1 MYRIR
6 RIPGSCRAS
15 GPCAAF
21 IGPSL
26 LGAPMVLEGLG
37 DSLRSTLKK
46 IANAG
51 HIDAALVKEVTRDI
65 QRALLQADMNVRQVL
80 ALSKTIEKRAMEE
93 KPLPGMSNREHVIRI
108 VHDELVTL
116 LGEPRKVALKKQVIM
131 MVGLYGQGKTTTT
144 GKLANHFKKKGLRVG
159 VVAGD
164 VHRPAAHDQL
174 KTLADQVGVTF
185 YGEKPEGGETHGSD
199 RAVGIVERGLAELR
213 RKHDV
218 IIVDTAGRDKL
229 EDGLVQEMEDIF
241 KAADPD
247 EKFLVMDA
255 QVGQQAA
262 VQATAFHEAVG
273 LTGTIITK
281 LDGTAKGGG
290 ALSAVAATGAPVVFI
305 GTGEHVD
312 ELEPLDPK
320 RFIGRLLGMGDLDAL
335 LEKAQEASSGMNAEK
350 MARKM
355 MSGKFTLND
364 MQAQMDMIGKMGPL
378 GKVAQML
385 PGGMGQALQGR
396 DMGATQEKMGQYK
409 VILSSMTD
417 EERENPH
424 LLKSSRVKRIARGSG
439 TEMRDV
445 KELLK
450 YYDTT
455 RNMMKGLSSNRKMQR
470 QLMRQLKFQK

>member
-1 MYRIR
+1 M
-6 RIPGSCRAS
+6 S
-15 GPCAAF
+15 GPAALRPWPAHATRLKYRDRLE
-21 IGPSL
+21 GS
-26 LGAPMVLEGLG
+26 MVMEGLG

-65 QRALLQADMNVRQVL
+65 QRALIQSDMNVKQVL
-80 ALSKTIEKRAMEE
+80 GLSKEIEKRALEE
-93 KPLPGMSNREHVIRI
+93 RPLPGMSNREHVIRI
-108 VHDELVTL
+108 VHDELVKL
-116 LGEPRKVALKKQVIM
+116 LGEPRKVPLKKQVIM

-159 VVAGD
+159 VIAAD

-174 KTLADQVGVTF
+174 KTLADQVGVAF

-199 RAVGIVERGLAELR
+199 RAVGIVERGMEQLR
-213 RKHDV
+213 KKHDV

-229 EDGLVQEMEDIF
+229 EDGLVKEMEAIF
-241 KAADPD
+241 AAANPD

-312 ELEPLDPK
+312 ELEALDPK

-335 LEKAQEASSGMNAEK
+335 LEKAQEASQGMNAEK

-355 MSGKFTLND
+355 LSGKFTLND

-385 PGGMGQALQGR
+385 PGGMGAQLQGK
-396 DMGATQEKMGQYK
+396 DMSGTQEKMGHYK
-409 VILSSMTD
+409 VILSSMTE
-417 EERENPH
+417 EERENPN
-424 LLKSSRVKRIARGSG
+424 LIKSPRVRRIARGAG
-439 TEMRDV
+439 RDMKEV
-445 KELLK
+445 RELLK
-450 YYDTT
+450 YYETT
-455 RNMMKGLSSNRKMQR
+455 KSMMKGIGGNRKMQR
-470 QLMRQLKFQK
+470 QLMRQLKFQG

>member
-1 MYRIR
+1 M
-6 RIPGSCRAS
+6 AQ
-15 GPCAAF
+15 A
-21 IGPSL
+21 L
-26 LGAPMVLEGLG
+26 LGDAMVMEGLG
-37 DSLRSTLKK
+37 DQLKSTIKK

-51 HIDAALVKEVTRDI
+51 HIDAALVKDVTRDI
-65 QRALLQADMNVRQVL
+65 QRALLSADMNVKQVL
-80 ALSKTIEKRAMEE
+80 ALSKRIEKRALEE

-108 VHDELVTL
+108 VHDELVEM
-116 LGEPRKVALKKQVIM
+116 LGEPRKIPLKKQVIM

-144 GKLANHFKKKGLRVG
+144 GKLANHFKKKGMRVG
-159 VVAGD
+159 VIAAD

-174 KTLADQVGVTF
+174 KTLADKVQVSF
-185 YGEKPEGGETHGSD
+185 YGEKPEGGESHGSD
-199 RAVGIVERGLAELR
+199 KAVGIVERGLAELR
-213 RKHDV
+213 KKHDI

-229 EDGLVQEMEDIF
+229 EAGLVKEMEGIF
-241 KAADPD
+241 AAAKPD

-255 QVGQQAA
+255 QVGQQAEA
-262 VQATAFHEAVG
+262 QATAFHEAVG

-320 RFIGRLLGMGDLDAL
+320 RFIGRLLGMGDLESL
-335 LEKAQEASSGMNAEK
+335 LEKAEEASSGMNAEK

-355 MSGKFTLND
+355 LSGKFTLND
-364 MQAQMDMIGKMGPL
+364 MRSQMDMIGKMGPL

-385 PGGMGQALQGR
+385 PGGMGQQLQGR
-396 DMGATQEKMGQYK
+396 NMEGTQEKMGHYK

-417 EERENPH
+417 EERENPSI
-424 LLKSSRVKRIARGSG
+424 LKPPRMRRIARGSG
-439 TEMRDV
+439 REVSEVR
-445 KELLK
+445 ELIK

-455 RNMMKGLSSNRKMQR
+455 KSMMKGFGSNRKMQR
-470 QLMRQLKFQK
+470 QLMRQLKFK